1 MHKTTE
7 IFSDNYEHNSFDF
20 CNILEKFQFA
30 ISKEVLD
37 NYHANI
43 LNELHH
49 GLSNYLGLKVFKNEE
64 IVKKISRLAGD
75 GAY

>member
-7 IFSDNYEHNSFDF
+7 IFSDNHEHNSFDF

-43 LNELHH
+43 LNELPH
-49 GLSNYLGLKVFKNEE
+49 GLPNYLGLKVFKNEE
-64 IVKKISRLAGD
+64 IVKRISRLAGD
-75 GAY
+75 GAH

>member
-7 IFSDNYEHNSFDF
+7 IFSGNHEHNSFDF

-43 LNELHH
+43 LNELPHR
-49 GLSNYLGLKVFKNEE
+49 LSNYLGLKVFKNEE

-75 GAY
+75 GAH